1 MVIFGGKLTDVKK
14 KAPNKVPL
22 FLEKSL
28 VYLEQNGL
36 ECEGL
41 FRISGSLENVRRIKD
56 AIEKGMLFL
65 SLSQVFWIG

>member
-1 MVIFGGKLTDVKK
+1 MPIFGGRIADVKK

-36 ECEGL
+36 DCEGL
-41 FRISGSLENVRRIKD
+41 FRISGSLENVRKIKE
-56 AIEKGMLFL
+56 AIEKGM
-65 SLSQVFWIG
+65 